1 MATNHSIKKDRTDLT
16 HISTRSTAL
25 CAVIVAL
32 LLCAGSIGLIERDA
46 PGPLAVE
53 VPIWFNTTLTVRSVL
68 PSSCRP
74 TARCSSRLTT
84 RPGVSVW
91 LTRVTTTGQG
101 QPIRNRT
108 SFLSMRRLVAI
119 SFD

>member
-1 MATNHSIKKDRTDLT
+1 MRTAPAHT
-16 HISTRSTAL
+16 RTRSTAL

-32 LLCAGSIGLIERDA
+32 LLCAGAIGLIERDA
-46 PGPLAVE
+46 PGPFSMD
-53 VPIWFNTTLTVRSVL
+53 VPIWFDTTLTVRSGL
-68 PSSCRP
+68 PSSCP
-74 TARCSSRLTT
+74 AARCSSRSTT

-91 LTRVTTTGQG
+91 LTRVTTVGQG

>member
-1 MATNHSIKKDRTDLT
+1 MRSAPTYTRTWSI
-16 HISTRSTAL
+16 AL

-32 LLCAGSIGLIERDA
+32 LLCAASIGLIERDA

-68 PSSCRP
+68 PSSCRLGP
-74 TARCSSRLTT
+74 RCSSQLIT